1 MRCASAYL
9 VATAALLA
17 PWAGHAATPMQTDTG
32 KVVHWALP
40 EILVGVE
47 LGQAST
53 RVPAGAVDQAIDEAA
68 AAWNGLPEM
77 RLKLVRASKPELA
90 VVKVRFCQNRWLRAE
105 GLLGHSEFEARR
117 DTGLVSAAVIEVNE
131 CDFSFVGPDEVAV
144 GHMDLQAV
152 LTHEFGHVL
161 GLAHSADPEAVMF
174 TSTGTV
180 RQRRPTMDDR
190 TGLAAIYGGVEAPA
204 PAKANRARPE
214 ATPTPLTP
222 ELYTGGKDWPVP
234 FELPWPL
241 NVGNQLVKFVPT
253 VLPLAPRPAPPAA
266 PVLRPASQSEAAPPK
281 PRVARSHRRDADAPV
296 AQDMDWPEAS
306 TLSGTS
312 AAQTGPA
319 KPSRKN
325 TGHATKAGPVPKPT
339 R

>member
-1 MRCASAYL
+1 MRWLAYM
-9 VATAALLA
+9 VAFAALPVA
-17 PWAGHAATPMQTDTG
+17 PWLGHAATPMQTDTG
-32 KVVHWALP
+32 KLVHWAGT
-40 EILVGVE
+40 EIQVGVE
-47 LGQAST
+47 PGQASA
-53 RVPAGAVDQAIDEAA
+53 RVPVGSVEQAIDEAA
-68 AAWNGLPEM
+68 AAWNALPEM
-77 RLKLVRASKPELA
+77 RVKLVRASQPEMAA
-90 VVKVRFCQNRWLRAE
+90 VKLRFCRTRWNRAE

-190 TGLAAIYGGVEAPA
+190 TGLAAIYGGVEAPT
-204 PAKANRARPE
+204 PAKVAPVRPE
-214 ATPTPLTP
+214 ATPSPLSP

-241 NVGNQLVKFVPT
+241 NAGNQMVKFVPT
-253 VLPLAPRPAPPAA
+253 VLPLAPRPAATAA
-266 PVLRPASQSEAAPPK
+266 PVLRQASQAEIPAPK
-281 PRVARSHRRDADAPV
+281 PRATRSHRRDPDAPV
-296 AQDMDWPEAS
+296 AQDMDWPTAPP
-306 TLSGTS
+306 LSESS
-312 AAQTGPA
+312 AARPEQRVRDNIGRA
-319 KPSRKN
+319 K
-325 TGHATKAGPVPKPT
+325 KAAPVSKP
-339 R
+339 